1 MTVLRLTQCT
11 GLPSHDVDH
20 ALGHATDVCM
30 QCIPREDGRIQDDSR
45 KQITWAKQ
53 YLVRLLA
60 SRELQVR
67 AVLVVRDLRQRD
79 LPPEVGSEERVRF
92 CELQTHC
99 LSEILRVDCKKTLT
113 ASKVAFKKL
122 PIVAVEPLDC
132 V

>member
-1 MTVLRLTQCT
+1 MPFV
-11 GLPSHDVDH
+11 
-20 ALGHATDVCM
+20 HATDVCM

-60 SRELQVR
+60 SRELQVC
-67 AVLVVRDLRQRD
+67 AVLVEGDLRYCD
-79 LPPEVGSEERVRF
+79 LAPEIGCKEGVSF
-92 CELQTHC
+92 CDLQTTRI
-99 LSEILRVDCKKTLT
+99 SRDTPNDVFERRT
-113 ASKVAFKKL
+113 ATKVAFKKL